1 MRRRSGL
8 YPRKPLIW
16 ALTVLVALS
25 LLAVLVDGMAV
36 LWQIGGILV
45 FAAAMADLVIL
56 RSQRTPTVERL
67 VDPNL
72 PLGARRPVRLKLRNP
87 GRQILTFR
95 VHDHYPDDFAIEGMP
110 GTATLDSRRSAT
122 IRYTVIAK
130 ARGDH
135 YFNATDL
142 ALKSALGFW
151 SRVIRI
157 DNSELVRVFP
167 NFGELSRYALLAAR
181 NRLST
186 AGVRRRQRRGQGS
199 EFHQLREYQ
208 QGDSLRQVDWKA
220 TARYRKL
227 IAKEYREEQDQ
238 QLFFM
243 LDCGQRMRHRD
254 QAHAH
259 LDSALNALLL
269 AAHVAAKQGDA
280 VGFMT
285 FAGSE
290 RFLAPRKGVGVVP
303 ALLRASYD
311 IESSTRAADFLRAA
325 DAFMA
330 KRLQRALVVLVTNT
344 RDGDQD
350 DLMLA
355 VRLMQKKHLVI
366 VADMRESILD
376 ECIDSPVEDSSGA
389 LNYMTAHALR
399 ESRARTHETMRHQGA
414 VVIDI
419 LPQQLP
425 LALVNEYF
433 DIKRS
438 ARL

>member
-1 MRRRSGL
+1 MV
-8 YPRKPLIW
+8 W
-16 ALTVLVALS
+16 ALTVLAVLS
-25 LLAVLVDGMAV
+25 LAGVIFDNIAA
-36 LWQIGGILV
+36 LWQIGGVLI
-45 FAAAMADLVIL
+45 AAVAIADLVIL
-56 RSQRTPTVERL
+56 RSQQIPTVERL

-72 PLGARRPVRLKLRNP
+72 PLGARRPVRLKLYNP

-95 VHDHYPDDFAIEGMP
+95 VHDHYPDDFTIEGMP
-110 GTATLDSRRSAT
+110 GNAILDGRRSAT
-122 IRYTVIAK
+122 LRYTVTAK

-135 YFNATDL
+135 HFSATDL

-157 DNSELVRVFP
+157 DNTERVRVFP

-181 NRLST
+181 NRLSM
-186 AGVRRRQRRGQGS
+186 AGVRRRQKRGQGS

-208 QGDSLRQVDWKA
+208 QGDSLRQIDWKA
-220 TARYRKL
+220 TARYQKL

-238 QLFFM
+238 QLFFL

-254 QAHAH
+254 QDQQH

-269 AAHVAAKQGDA
+269 AAHVAVKQGDA

-290 RFLAPRKGVGVVP
+290 RFVAPRKGAGVVP

-311 IESSTRAADFLRAA
+311 IESSTHAADFVRAA

-355 VRLMQKKHLVI
+355 VRLLQKKHLVI
-366 VADMRESILD
+366 VADMREPVLD
-376 ECIDSPVEDSSGA
+376 ECIESPVEDQRTA
-389 LNYMTAHALR
+389 LNFMTAHALR
-399 ESRARTHETMRHQGA
+399 ESRAHVHESMRHQGA

-419 LPQQLP
+419 LPRQLP